1 MLLVGYKY
9 IIFVGAILYGKQLD
23 SLCVMT
29 YGQLWHEY
37 VHDAQCMVNTYVV
50 VHPTVTHG
58 LKVGAM
64 LISLNPLMS

>member
-1 MLLVGYKY
+1 MFAKVSRCTVCTCG
-9 IIFVGAILYGKQLD
+9 
-23 SLCVMT
+23 LCVMT

-37 VHDAQCMVNTYVV
+37 NMHVHDAQCMVNTYVV

-64 LISLNPLMS
+64 LTSLNPLMS